1 MASNVHRQR
10 FSYDTAFDRIEE
22 IDCKGTF
29 IEDSSDIIQNITEYL
44 KENGLVCTQ
53 TKNNAVFS
61 LLLNLLF
68 STFILG

>member
-1 MASNVHRQR
+1 MASNVHRKR
-10 FSYDTAFDRIEE
+10 FSFDTTFDRIEE

-53 TKNNAVFS
+53 CSHFY
-61 LLLNLLF
+61 
-68 STFILG
+68 